1 MVSRIL
7 ATIPRLTAGLIRCE
21 KTKPAI
27 LLPNEGNSRGEYT
40 LIFYRFFIDFFN
52 TQYKSMVLGPHSN
65 PDKYV

>member
-7 ATIPRLTAGLIRCE
+7 ATIPRLTARLIRCE

-27 LLPNEGNSRGEYT
+27 LLPNEGRGEYT
-40 LIFYRFFIDFFN
+40 LLIFYRFFIDFFN